1 MSKLVGQTNDDGFH
15 GDKIQG
21 EKKTCCVSCVRVGTD
36 QELSLESSLTGLIAA
51 VIIYQNTT
59 IDMVILSFRD
69 MIKEYFLFEISKTV
83 DPPHARVYTQK
94 VTIVQRCIQRYTK
107 VDNW

>member
-1 MSKLVGQTNDDGFH
+1 M
-15 GDKIQG
+15 
-21 EKKTCCVSCVRVGTD
+21 SCVRVGTD
-36 QELSLESSLTGLIAA
+36 QELSLESSLTGLIAD

-94 VTIVQRCIQRYTK
+94 VTIVFRDTPKLITGNKLLMQFCGKNCKSQS
-107 VDNW
+107 

>member
-1 MSKLVGQTNDDGFH
+1 M
-15 GDKIQG
+15 
-21 EKKTCCVSCVRVGTD
+21 RVGTD

-69 MIKEYFLFEISKTV
+69 MIKEYFLFQISKGS
-83 DPPHARVYTQK
+83 DPTHAG
-94 VTIVQRCIQRYTK
+94 
-107 VDNW
+107 WAPE

>member
-1 MSKLVGQTNDDGFH
+1 M
-15 GDKIQG
+15 
-21 EKKTCCVSCVRVGTD
+21 SCVRVGTD

-94 VTIVQRCIQRYTK
+94 VTIVFRDTPKLITGNKLLMQFCGKNCKSQS
-107 VDNW
+107 